1 MKRGITTLLL
11 ASALLPL
18 NALAQ
23 ILSVTPAFPSQNDTV
38 TIIYDATEGNGA
50 LTGVVPVYAHAGLIT
65 NQSTSPTDWKHVQGN
80 WGTTDASVLMTNLG
94 NNLHKIEY
102 HMPTFYGFGSSVIV
116 QKMAFVFR
124 NGNGTIVGR
133 DPNGN
138 DIYYDVYPANAGL
151 IAQFL
156 APETTQ
162 LISSGD
168 SLEFVIAATQKS
180 DFKIYDNGTLV
191 YQDSTKQDNF
201 YLGSTLGGIHTVVL
215 QADHDTSTVYDTAYY
230 AVQGP
235 LNVGV
240 MPSGREQGIN
250 ELNDTTVFFK
260 LYAPFKNRVYC
271 LTSLNDF
278 LPDTLNAMTRTPG
291 GSWWFLEMTVPAG
304 QPFTYQYM
312 IDGDLRVAD
321 PYSEQ
326 VLDPWNDGYISSA
339 TYPNLPDYPTGK
351 TTGIVSLYETAKP
364 VYQWKNS
371 TFNAPDKEELLIY
384 ELLIRD
390 FVSTRNYQS
399 LIDTLDYIE
408 RLGVNAIE
416 LMPNSEFEGN
426 SSWGYNPSFHMALD
440 KYYGTPDKFR
450 EFVDSCHSRGIAVI
464 MDQVFNHAFGQNPIA
479 QMWWDSGNNRPAAN
493 NPYMNQNCPHPP
505 NCWGNDFDHY
515 VQPTRDYMDRINTY
529 WIENFNI
536 DGIRFDFTKGFT
548 NSSNADSYQ
557 STRIAALKRMADECW
572 NVDQDFYV
580 ILEHWGPNQEEK
592 ELSDYGMLL
601 WGNAAHQ
608 YYEAAMG
615 YTPDSDF
622 KWGIYKERGWNDKH
636 LISYMES
643 HDEERAS
650 YKIKTYGNSSGGYD
664 TKTLATR
671 ADRIIQASAFFY
683 TIPGPKMIY
692 MFEEL
697 GYDISID
704 NPCRVCEKPILWNYY
719 NDQHRQKI
727 YFYMASMMDMRKK
740 YDVFNTSNFTYA
752 LNGASKRI
760 NLNSSSMNATV
771 VGNFDVVQK
780 DVYPNF
786 QQTGI
791 WYDYFSGDSITV
803 TNASAP
809 ISFAPGE
816 WHIYTDVKLTDA
828 AFMDITEAGLTNL
841 KPFMVYPN
849 PSAGVVDILLD
860 FPQGTA
866 VAWSLRD
873 VRGKVAAQGSLV
885 TDGPQITGLDFAAL
899 PKGAYILQL
908 QTPAEVYAERLLLN

>member
-1 MKRGITTLLL
+1 M
-11 ASALLPL
+11 
-18 NALAQ
+18 
-23 ILSVTPAFPSQNDTV
+23 
-38 TIIYDATEGNGA
+38 
-50 LTGVVPVYAHAGLIT
+50 
-65 NQSTSPTDWKHVQGN
+65 
-80 WGTTDASVLMTNLG
+80 
-94 NNLHKIEY
+94 
-102 HMPTFYGFGSSVIV
+102 
-116 QKMAFVFR
+116 
-124 NGNGTIVGR
+124 
-133 DPNGN
+133 
-138 DIYYDVYPANAGL
+138 
-151 IAQFL
+151 
-156 APETTQ
+156 
-162 LISSGD
+162 
-168 SLEFVIAATQKS
+168 
-180 DFKIYDNGTLV
+180 
-191 YQDSTKQDNF
+191 
-201 YLGSTLGGIHTVVL
+201 
-215 QADHDTSTVYDTAYY
+215 
-230 AVQGP
+230 
-235 LNVGV
+235 
-240 MPSGREQGIN
+240 
-250 ELNDTTVFFK
+250 
-260 LYAPFKNRVYC
+260 
-271 LTSLNDF
+271 
-278 LPDTLNAMTRTPG
+278 
-291 GSWWFLEMTVPAG
+291 
-304 QPFTYQYM
+304 
-312 IDGDLRVAD
+312 
-321 PYSEQ
+321 
-326 VLDPWNDGYISSA
+326 
-339 TYPNLPDYPTGK
+339 PDYPLGK

-364 VYQWKNS
+364 AYQWKNS

-390 FVSTRNYQS
+390 FVTTRNYQS

-740 YDVFNTSNFTYA
+740 YDVFNTSNFSYA

-873 VRGKVAAQGSLV
+873 VRGKVAAQGNLV

>member
-1 MKRGITTLLL
+1 
-11 ASALLPL
+11 
-18 NALAQ
+18 
-23 ILSVTPAFPSQNDTV
+23 
-38 TIIYDATEGNGA
+38 
-50 LTGVVPVYAHAGLIT
+50 
-65 NQSTSPTDWKHVQGN
+65 
-80 WGTTDASVLMTNLG
+80 
-94 NNLHKIEY
+94 
-102 HMPTFYGFGSSVIV
+102 
-116 QKMAFVFR
+116 
-124 NGNGTIVGR
+124 
-133 DPNGN
+133 
-138 DIYYDVYPANAGL
+138 
-151 IAQFL
+151 
-156 APETTQ
+156 
-162 LISSGD
+162 
-168 SLEFVIAATQKS
+168 
-180 DFKIYDNGTLV
+180 
-191 YQDSTKQDNF
+191 
-201 YLGSTLGGIHTVVL
+201 
-215 QADHDTSTVYDTAYY
+215 
-230 AVQGP
+230 
-235 LNVGV
+235 
-240 MPSGREQGIN
+240 
-250 ELNDTTVFFK
+250 
-260 LYAPFKNRVYC
+260 
-271 LTSLNDF
+271 
-278 LPDTLNAMTRTPG
+278 
-291 GSWWFLEMTVPAG
+291 
-304 QPFTYQYM
+304 
-312 IDGDLRVAD
+312 
-321 PYSEQ
+321 
-326 VLDPWNDGYISSA
+326 
-339 TYPNLPDYPTGK
+339 
-351 TTGIVSLYETAKP
+351 
-364 VYQWKNS
+364 
-371 TFNAPDKEELLIY
+371 
-384 ELLIRD
+384 
-390 FVSTRNYQS
+390 
-399 LIDTLDYIE
+399 
-408 RLGVNAIE
+408 
-416 LMPNSEFEGN
+416 
-426 SSWGYNPSFHMALD
+426 
-440 KYYGTPDKFR
+440 
-450 EFVDSCHSRGIAVI
+450 AVI

>member
-1 MKRGITTLLL
+1 MKRGILTLIL
-11 ASALLPL
+11 AAALLPRT
-18 NALAQ
+18 AMAQ

-80 WGTTDASVLMTNLG
+80 WGTADASVLMTNLG

-102 HMPTFYGFGSSVIV
+102 HMPSFYGFGSSVVV
-116 QKMAFVFR
+116 QQMAFVFR
-124 NGNGTIVGR
+124 NASGSIVGR
-133 DPNGN
+133 DPNGS

-162 LISSGD
+162 LINSGD
-168 SLEFVIAATQKS
+168 SLEFVVAASQKS
-180 DFKIYDNGTLV
+180 DIKVYDNGTLV

-240 MPSGREQGIN
+240 MPGGMEQGIN

-364 VYQWKNS
+364 VYQWENS

-505 NCWGNDFDHY
+505 NCWGNDFDHF
-515 VQPTRDYMDRINTY
+515 VQPTRDYIDRINTY

-557 STRIAALKRMADECW
+557 AARIAAIKRMADECW
-572 NVDQDFYV
+572 NVDPDFYV

-601 WGNAAHQ
+601 WGNATHQ

-615 YTPDSDF
+615 FTPDSDF

-650 YKIKTYGNSSGGYD
+650 YKIKTYGNASGGYD

-740 YDVFNTSNFTYA
+740 YEVFNTSNFTYA
-752 LNGASKRI
+752 LNGSSKRI
-760 NLNSSSMNATV
+760 NLNGANMNATV
-771 VGNFDVVQK
+771 VGNFAVTQN

-786 QQTGI
+786 QHTGT
-791 WYDYFSGDSITV
+791 WYDYFTGDTLAVS
-803 TNASAP
+803 NATAP
-809 ISFAPGE
+809 MSFAPGE
-816 WHIYTDVKLTDA
+816 WHIYTDVKLTDP
-828 AFMDITEAGLTNL
+828 AFMDVAEVELLET
-841 KPFMVYPN
+841 KPFMVFPN
-849 PSAGVVDILLD
+849 PSTGWVDVLFD
-860 FPQGTA
+860 FPQGTS
-866 VAWSLRD
+866 VEWSLRD
-873 VRGKVAAQGSLV
+873 ARGKMAAQGSLV
-885 TDGPQITGLDFAAL
+885 TDGPQITDFDFTAL

-908 QTPAEVYAERLLLN
+908 QTPTKAYTERLLLN

>member
-1 MKRGITTLLL
+1 MKRGILTLIL
-11 ASALLPL
+11 AAALLPRT
-18 NALAQ
+18 AMAQ

-80 WGTTDASVLMTNLG
+80 WGTADASVLMTNLG

-102 HMPTFYGFGSSVIV
+102 HMPSFYGFGSSVVV
-116 QKMAFVFR
+116 QQMAFVFR
-124 NGNGTIVGR
+124 NASGSIVGR
-133 DPNGN
+133 DPNGS

-162 LISSGD
+162 LINSGD
-168 SLEFVIAATQKS
+168 SLEFVVAASQKS
-180 DFKIYDNGTLV
+180 DIKVYDNGTLV

-240 MPSGREQGIN
+240 MPGGMEQGIN

-364 VYQWKNS
+364 VYQWENS

-479 QMWWDSGNNRPAAN
+479 QMWWDSGNNRPSAN

-505 NCWGNDFDHY
+505 NCWGNDFDHF
-515 VQPTRDYMDRINTY
+515 VQPTRDYIDRINTY

-557 STRIAALKRMADECW
+557 AARIAAIKRMADECW
-572 NVDQDFYV
+572 NVDPDFYV

-601 WGNAAHQ
+601 WGNATHQ

-615 YTPDSDF
+615 FTPDSDF

-650 YKIKTYGNSSGGYD
+650 YKIKTYGNASGGYD

-740 YDVFNTSNFTYA
+740 YEVFNTSNFTYA
-752 LNGASKRI
+752 LNGSSKRI
-760 NLNSSSMNATV
+760 NLNGANMNATV
-771 VGNFDVVQK
+771 VGNFAVTQN

-786 QQTGI
+786 QHTGT
-791 WYDYFSGDSITV
+791 WYDYFTGDTLAVS
-803 TNASAP
+803 NATAP
-809 ISFAPGE
+809 MSFAPGE

-828 AFMDITEAGLTNL
+828 AFMDVAEVELLET
-841 KPFMVYPN
+841 KPFMVFPN
-849 PSAGVVDILLD
+849 PSTGWVDVLFD
-860 FPQGTA
+860 FPQGTS
-866 VAWSLRD
+866 VEWSLRD
-873 VRGKVAAQGSLV
+873 ARGKMAAQGSLV
-885 TDGPQITGLDFAAL
+885 TDGPQITDFDFTAL

-908 QTPAEVYAERLLLN
+908 QTPTKAYTERLLLN

>member
-1 MKRGITTLLL
+1 MKRGISTLIL
-11 ASALLPL
+11 AAALLPL
-18 NALAQ
+18 TAMAQ

-80 WGTTDASVLMTNLG
+80 WGTADASVLMTNLG

-102 HMPTFYGFGSSVIV
+102 HMPSFYGFGSSVVV
-116 QKMAFVFR
+116 QQMAFVFR
-124 NGNGTIVGR
+124 NASGSIVGR
-133 DPNGN
+133 DPNGS

-162 LISSGD
+162 LINSGD
-168 SLEFVIAATQKS
+168 SLEFVVAATQKS
-180 DFKIYDNGTLV
+180 NFKIYDNGTLV

-201 YLGSTLGGIHTVVL
+201 YLSSTAGGIHTVVL
-215 QADHDTSTVYDTAYY
+215 QAEYDTTTVYDTAYY

-240 MPSGREQGIN
+240 LPGGMEQGIN

-291 GSWWFLEMTVPAG
+291 GAWWFLEMTVPAG

-312 IDGDLRVAD
+312 MDGDLRVAD

-339 TYPNLPDYPTGK
+339 TYPNLPSYPTGN

-364 VYQWKNS
+364 AYQWSNT

-505 NCWGNDFDHY
+505 NCWGNDFDHF

-557 STRIAALKRMADECW
+557 ATRISALKRMADECW
-572 NVDQDFYV
+572 NVDPDFYV

-601 WGNAAHQ
+601 WGNAVHQ

-650 YKIKTYGNSSGGYD
+650 YKIKTYGNASGGYD

-752 LNGASKRI
+752 LNGSSKRI
-760 NLNSSSMNATV
+760 NLNGASMQATV
-771 VGNFDVVQK
+771 VGNFAVTQK

-786 QQTGI
+786 QHTGT
-791 WYDYFSGDSITV
+791 WYDYFTGDTLTV
-803 TNASAP
+803 SNATAP

-828 AFMDITEAGLTNL
+828 AFMDVAEVEWAET
-841 KPFMVYPN
+841 KPFMVFPN
-849 PSAGVVDILLD
+849 PSTGWVDVVFD
-860 FPQGTA
+860 FPQGTS
-866 VAWSLRD
+866 VEWSLRD
-873 VRGKVAAQGSLV
+873 VRGKMAAQGSLV
-885 TDGPQITGLDFAAL
+885 TDGPQITDFDFTAL

-908 QTPAEVYAERLLLN
+908 QTPTEAYTERLLLN